1 MNFNKI
7 TSDLNFQGCTIRELK
22 VVNNIV
28 SLSSDVVRKIGL
40 DIVPS
45 EISMNQE
52 KKYGKLL
59 MKIVVELEESQK
71 NVANIELVIEGAFST
86 SSSVDEKTFKEL
98 ILINGAASLYSIA
111 RSKIENISAST
122 FLEGKIII
130 PMINIY
136 DYYKE
141 KKKEIEDTKTNN
153 NY

>member
-7 TSDLNFQGCTIRELK
+7 ISDLNFQGCTIRELK
-22 VVNNIV
+22 IVNNIV

-59 MKIVVELEESQK
+59 MKIVVELEENLK

-136 DYYKE
+136 DYYQE
-141 KKKEIEDTKTNN
+141 KKKKIEETKIK
-153 NY
+153 

>member
-22 VVNNIV
+22 IVNNIV

-59 MKIVVELEESQK
+59 MKIVVELEENLK

-136 DYYKE
+136 DYYQE
-141 KKKEIEDTKTNN
+141 KKKKIEETKIK
-153 NY
+153 